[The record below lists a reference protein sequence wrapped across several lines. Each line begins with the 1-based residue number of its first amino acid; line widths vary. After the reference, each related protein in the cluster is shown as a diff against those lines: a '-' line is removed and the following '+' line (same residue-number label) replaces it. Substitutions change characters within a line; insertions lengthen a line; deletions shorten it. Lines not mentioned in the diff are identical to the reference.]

1 MKTLSYSS
9 IHNLLGRYVSIEAMQ
24 LFTDRWERFPDER
37 LAHTIIPMIEKSII
51 TWDKLNPEVSEQL
64 NNAITEIK
72 NRIQ

>member
-9 IHNLLGRYVSIEAMQ
+9 IHTLLRMYVSIEAMQ
-24 LFTDRWERFPDER
+24 LFTDPWSRFPDER
-37 LAHTIIPMIEKSII
+37 LAYTIIPMIEKSVI
-51 TWDKLNPEVSEQL
+51 TWNKSNPEVSEQL